1 MPLGDVRRGSRRRP
15 DGTLL
20 SWTFTDPRTVL
31 GDGLIPFLIDWGES
45 PHPGGAPTGIEL
57 LGLRGEHPTPAE
69 IVAMLRRLNV
79 DLPVSEGPQAALVA
93 TFATPRGPV
102 ELR

>member
-45 PHPGGAPTGIEL
+45 PHPGDAPGGIEL
-57 LGLRGEHPTPAE
+57 LALRGEHPTPAE
-69 IVAMLRRLNV
+69 VVGMLRRLNI
-79 DLPVSEGPQAALVA
+79 DLPVIDGPGAALVA
-93 TFATPRGPV
+93 TLATPLGPV